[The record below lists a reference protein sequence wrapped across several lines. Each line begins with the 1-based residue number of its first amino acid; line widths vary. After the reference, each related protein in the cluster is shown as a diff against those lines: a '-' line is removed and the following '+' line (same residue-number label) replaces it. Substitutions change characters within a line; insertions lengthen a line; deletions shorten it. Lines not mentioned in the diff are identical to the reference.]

1 MCLLS
6 LTAWLRGRVSWGK
19 GGQEVDFA
27 TCVRFQKEGSRAG
40 VPIGCKFSVTSR
52 GSKIEVKNSFSL
64 LPPFIALHIKVLI
77 SIIIIIVII
86 ISIPLTFEDEESS

>member
-19 GGQEVDFA
+19 GGQEVGFA

-40 VPIGCKFSVTSR
+40 VPIGCKISVTSR
-52 GSKIEVKNSFSL
+52 GSKIEVKNCQCLFFPSFFFL
-64 LPPFIALHIKVLI
+64 LFPHLLHYI
-77 SIIIIIVII
+77 
-86 ISIPLTFEDEESS
+86 

>member
-52 GSKIEVKNSFSL
+52 GSKIEVKNFFFLSV
-64 LPPFIALHIKVLI
+64 PTIYCI
-77 SIIIIIVII
+77 
-86 ISIPLTFEDEESS
+86 TYY